1 LLTFANNRE
10 NLGAFLGAF
19 SRWAIADSGKGNAM
33 ALKNVT
39 VRLAKPGDSD
49 RKLTDE
55 KGLYLL
61 ITTSG
66 SKLWRFKFRV
76 NDKEKKRIHP
86 ARAAV
91 GFRRVPSGIAP
102 AIG

>member
-1 LLTFANNRE
+1 M
-10 NLGAFLGAF
+10 GAF
-19 SRWAIADSGKGNAM
+19 SRWAIADSGKGIAM
-33 ALKNVT
+33 ALTDTT

-49 RKLTDE
+49 RKLANE

-61 ITTSG
+61 ITPPG

-76 NDKEKKRIHP
+76 NGKEKKRIHP